1 MALSNHERVGKA
13 LDILKDGLHPFIERE
28 FKSVYRDKVLVEAR
42 DRMGEDSK
50 AAGRPINEWDASL
63 LLRLMWASWNDVFGK
78 TLGHAERSLVSELR
92 HVRNKWAHQEPFT
105 SDDADRALD
114 SMTRLLTAISAPQAD
129 EVGKMKMELRRLV
142 YEEQVRGEKRKA
154 GGSLVEGAVT
164 GAVRPWRRS
173 SRPIPT
179 WQAAVTSRRSSP
191 PICGRCIWVKA
202 AMNTVIRL
210 NFSVE
215 PSSPKA

>member
-78 TLGHAERSLVSELR
+78 PWDTPNGAWSASFGMSATR
-92 HVRNKWAHQEPFT
+92 AHQEPFT

-114 SMTRLLTAISAPQAD
+114 SMTRLLTAILAPQAD
-129 EVGKMKMELRRLV
+129 EVGKMKISSAGLRRAGARREAQGGRL
-142 YEEQVRGEKRKA
+142 A
-154 GGSLVEGAVT
+154 GGGRRN
-164 GAVRPWRRS
+164 GAVRPWREVITSHPDVASGRYQ
-173 SRPIPT
+173 
-179 WQAAVTSRRSSP
+179 QAEF
-191 PICGRCIWVKA
+191 A
-202 AMNTVIRL
+202 ADL
-210 NFSVE
+210 AGASG
-215 PSSPKA
+215 